1 MPYPWWYERAV
12 SHEEVE
18 REMEV
23 IALQPEPPGPPR
35 LLAYESED
43 GRNVLYTLAV
53 ERVVRRTV
61 SDKLKEWL
69 RGVASWGPE
78 GRKEAIRSGK
88 RMKELGWML

>member
-1 MPYPWWYERAV
+1 MTNVYPWWYERAV
-12 SHEEVE
+12 DKDEVE
-18 REMEV
+18 VE
-23 IALQPEPPGPPR
+23 ITA
-35 LLAYESED
+35 LLAGGQIAPNEE
-43 GRNVLYTLAV
+43 RAVAV

-88 RMKELGWML
+88 RMKELGYMQ